1 MQFYRS
7 TSIQLPDNTQQAVQ
21 RNMQTDC
28 FIKIHYRIDY
38 CLKELV
44 NICLNTS
51 WASAYHH
58 EEFEGV
64 DLQIRK
70 DNNFQYMKH
79 FMVPEQLM
87 DLCNGI
93 SLYKNPAGSA
103 EVTKHI
109 DTGRKASLMAPIWP
123 LDYPP
128 MIFYHDNK
136 EYHLDNSDQGAVYLN
151 NHALPHSGSAT
162 PVDRY
167 FLIADFKDHTY
178 EELKCLI

>member
-1 MQFYRS
+1 MRD
-7 TSIQLPDNTQQAVQ
+7 T
-21 RNMQTDC
+21 C
-28 FIKIHYRIDY
+28 CIKIHHRIDY
-38 CLKELV
+38 CLSELID
-44 NICLNTS
+44 ICLNSS
-51 WASAYHH
+51 WDAAYHH
-58 EEFEGV
+58 EEFKDV

-70 DNNFQYMKH
+70 DQKFQYMKH

-87 DLCNGI
+87 DLCDGL

-109 DTGRKASLMAPIWP
+109 DTGRNASLMAPIYP
-123 LDYPP
+123 MDYPP
-128 MIFYHDNK
+128 MIFYHEDK
-136 EYHLDNSDQGAVYLN
+136 EYSLDNRDPGAVYLN
-151 NHALPHSGSAT
+151 NHQIMHSGSAT